1 MDFSKGG
8 TSRRKFLSG
17 SVAALLVS
25 LPFPFVRRVMAR
37 VSPPNP
43 VFWIR
48 DIPNDPFSNNNH
60 PNYHAGVE
68 GLLRCM
74 RSRGLKLYNHRRAG
88 PLSSPI
94 GMIRSNDVVLIKVNA
109 QWKYRGCT
117 NSDLVRG
124 LIQRILDHPGRF
136 TGEVVIIENGQGRGS
151 LNCDTSAGYGDRAV
165 HANANNQSHSFA
177 YLVDEL
183 FNDPRVSYY
192 LLDNIGGTFIDETD
206 HVTDG
211 YRKFGN
217 ISYPCFTT
225 AGGHRIEL
233 REGVWQRSFFRQN
246 LKLINVPVLK
256 HHDEGGSEITASL
269 KHFYGILSMA
279 DGNSSYRHYTGLGQ
293 TCGSMISSIRTPVLN
308 IIDAIWVSHLSLA
321 GYPSNTTFRANQIMA
336 GQDPVALDYCAA
348 KYILFSIDQ
357 NPRHHPS
364 FSGIDSW
371 LTSACDTINGLGG
384 LSHPNSGILLSRVT
398 KEESK
403 MMVHEGN
410 AGTS

>member
-1 MDFSKGG
+1 MDFYKGG

-17 SVAALLVS
+17 SVAALLMS
-25 LPFPFVRRVMAR
+25 IPSPFVRRVIAA

-43 VFWIR
+43 VFWTKN
-48 DIPNDPFSNNNH
+48 IPSNPFFIKNH

-74 RSRGLKLYNHRRAG
+74 KSTGLKLYCDHRAG

-136 TGEVVIIENGQGRGS
+136 KGEVVIIENGQGRGS
-151 LNCDTSAGYGDRAV
+151 LNCDTSAGYGDGAV
-165 HANANNQSHSFA
+165 HANANNGNHSFV
-177 YLVDEL
+177 YLVNEV
-183 FNDPRVSYY
+183 FSDPRVSYY
-192 LLDNIGGTFIDETD
+192 LLDNIRGTFIEKTD

-211 YRKFGN
+211 YRTIGN

-233 REGVWQRSFFRQN
+233 REGVWQGNFFSQN
-246 LKLINVPVLK
+246 LKLINLPVLK

-279 DGNSSYRHYTGLGQ
+279 DGNSGYRHYSGLGD
-293 TCGSMISSIRTPVLN
+293 TCGNMIALIRTPILN
-308 IIDAIWVSHLSLA
+308 IIDAIWVSHLSIS
-321 GYPSNTTFRANQIMA
+321 GYPPNTTFRANQVMA
-336 GQDPVALDYCAA
+336 SQDPVALDYCAA
-348 KYILFSIDQ
+348 KYILFPIDQ

-364 FSGIDSW
+364 FPGIDYW
-371 LTSACDTINGLGG
+371 LTAACDTINRLGG
-384 LSHPNSGILLSRVT
+384 LSHRNSGILLSKVT

-403 MMVHEGN
+403 IMVYQEN
-410 AGTS
+410 AGAF